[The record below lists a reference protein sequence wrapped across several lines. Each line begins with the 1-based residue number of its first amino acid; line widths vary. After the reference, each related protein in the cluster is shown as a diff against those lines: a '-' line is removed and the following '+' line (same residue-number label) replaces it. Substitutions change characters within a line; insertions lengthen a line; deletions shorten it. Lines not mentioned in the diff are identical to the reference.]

1 MKIIKQTLLAA
12 VVSVAAVGT
21 AQAAVLTTGAL
32 NSEGTQHFH
41 CTLANLNTNASS
53 SIMAFYQVIQN
64 VEFID
69 GVTGTVSSSTGE
81 TTLGPGM
88 STNMIG
94 TDTDNGYCRF
104 TFKGSPKKV
113 RAGMNVHN
121 AVGDQVVAYLP
132 AT

>member
-41 CTLANLNTNASS
+41 CTLVNLNTKDL
-53 SIMAFYQVIQN
+53 VIQN

-94 TDTDNGYCRF
+94 TDTNNGYCRF

>member
-32 NSEGTQHFH
+32 NSEGTQHVH
-41 CTLANLNTNASS
+41 CTLANLNTKDL
-53 SIMAFYQVIQN
+53 VIQN

-69 GVTGTVSSSTGE
+69 GVTGTMSWSTGE

-88 STNMIG
+88 SGNFIG